1 MKIYIENQTHDTKDG
16 AHHMPLHTQETK
28 QKRAILCDLVKKSRG
43 GGGMFLP
50 SRGGSQG
57 GHVSSF
63 ETGGGGIG
71 MAGPLAWGVH
81 WHGGG
86 GGRCCPAHLNS
97 CPTSTRT
104 IKNPLPWKKKVMWK

>member
-16 AHHMPLHTQETK
+16 AHHMPLHTQETR
-28 QKRAILCDLVKKSRG
+28 QKRAILCDLVKKSR

-63 ETGGGGIG
+63 ETGG
-71 MAGPLAWGVH
+71 VH
-81 WHGGG
+81 WHGGSIGMG
-86 GGRCCPAHLNS
+86 GGGGGALLS
-97 CPTSTRT
+97 CTPE
-104 IKNPLPWKKKVMWK
+104 

>member
-16 AHHMPLHTQETK
+16 AHHMPLHTQETT
-28 QKRAILCDLVKKSRG
+28 QKRAILCDLVKKSR

-63 ETGGGGIG
+63 ETGGG
-71 MAGPLAWGVH
+71 ALAWRVH
-81 WHGGG
+81 WHGGSIGIG
-86 GGRCCPAHLNS
+86 GGGGVVVLH
-97 CPTSTRT
+97 T
-104 IKNPLPWKKKVMWK
+104 

>member
-16 AHHMPLHTQETK
+16 AHHMPLHTQETR

-43 GGGMFLP
+43 GGVFLP

-63 ETGGGGIG
+63 ETGGGGVG

-81 WHGGG
+81 WHWGGG
-86 GGRCCPAHLNS
+86 ALLS
-97 CPTSTRT
+97 CTPE
-104 IKNPLPWKKKVMWK
+104 

>member
-1 MKIYIENQTHDTKDG
+1 MKIYIENQTHDTEDG
-16 AHHMPLHTQETK
+16 AHHMPLHTQETR
-28 QKRAILCDLVKKSRG
+28 QKRAICVRFGEKISGGG

-86 GGRCCPAHLNS
+86 GGGVVVLH
-97 CPTSTRT
+97 T
-104 IKNPLPWKKKVMWK
+104 

>member
-16 AHHMPLHTQETK
+16 AHHMPLHTQETR
-28 QKRAILCDLVKKSRG
+28 QKRAILCDLVKTSRG
-43 GGGMFLP
+43 GVFLP

-86 GGRCCPAHLNS
+86 GGC
-97 CPTSTRT
+97 
-104 IKNPLPWKKKVMWK
+104 